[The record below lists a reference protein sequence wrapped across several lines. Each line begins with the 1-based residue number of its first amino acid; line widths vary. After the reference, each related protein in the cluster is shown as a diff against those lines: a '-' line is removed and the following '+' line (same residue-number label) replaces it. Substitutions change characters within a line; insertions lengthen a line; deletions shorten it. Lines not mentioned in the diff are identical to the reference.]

1 MDTPIGIEVEA
12 NDDEARIEAL
22 TRILQAEGFTTRT
35 WASALEF
42 LEAHE
47 AEMTGYAAAQV
58 RVSSS

>member
-1 MDTPIGIEVEA
+1 MDTPIGIEA
-12 NDDEARIEAL
+12 NDDESRIEAL

-47 AEMTGYAAAQV
+47 AEMSDYAAAQV
-58 RVSSS
+58 RASSS

>member
-1 MDTPIGIEVEA
+1 MDTPIGIEA
-12 NDDEARIEAL
+12 NDDESRIEAL

-47 AEMTGYAAAQV
+47 AEMSDCGAAHV
-58 RVSSS
+58 RASSS

>member
-1 MDTPIGIEVEA
+1 MDTPRGIEV
-12 NDDEARIEAL
+12 NDDESRIEAL

-47 AEMTGYAAAQV
+47 AEMSEYAAAHV
-58 RVSSS
+58 RASGS

>member
-1 MDTPIGIEVEA
+1 MDTPIRIEA
-12 NDDEARIEAL
+12 IDDESRIEAL

-47 AEMTGYAAAQV
+47 AEMSDHAAAQV
-58 RVSSS
+58 RLSGS

>member
-1 MDTPIGIEVEA
+1 MDTPIAIEE

-42 LEAHE
+42 LEAHG
-47 AEMTGYAAAQV
+47 AEMSDFATQV
-58 RVSSS
+58 RASSS

>member
-1 MDTPIGIEVEA
+1 MDTPVAIEV

-47 AEMTGYAAAQV
+47 AEMSDCAAPDV
-58 RVSSS
+58 RASSS

>member
-1 MDTPIGIEVEA
+1 MDTPIGIEA
-12 NDDEARIEAL
+12 NDDESRIEAL

-47 AEMTGYAAAQV
+47 AEMSDFAAQV
-58 RVSSS
+58 HASSS